1 MNYNKTRPYNHPF
14 INYRIG
20 KTASLRHATLI
31 YNTYSTEDPHYNNDN
46 IYLLYRYNNILC
58 IINTVAWRF

>member
-20 KTASLRHATLI
+20 KTASLRHATVI
-31 YNTYSTEDPHYNNDN
+31 YMYSTEDPHYNNN
-46 IYLLYRYNNILC
+46 IYLVYIGISG
-58 IINTVAWRF
+58 IIYYV